1 MANNSAQYAF
11 FVGFN
16 YSELPAEERE
26 EVDEGIRYGYLRLEP
41 GTRII
46 RAIPQEDPNK
56 PTHNGKYNP

>member
-26 EVDEGIRYGYLRLEP
+26 EVDTGIREGYLRLE
-41 GTRII
+41 GNTGII
-46 RAIPQEDPNK
+46 RAIPQEVP
-56 PTHNGKYNP
+56 GKSKKNP